1 MQKHSQMKFPKGIDR
16 SQSQTGSRRFVWSN
30 CPKIFV
36 FEKGVSLHIRHYSIN
51 STSQPVKNNE
61 QMRKVADVYKESL
74 FLRRN
79 LFLLPTGNANKN
91 CINKMTPLLHGW
103 INENAMQ
110 DIAL

>member
-1 MQKHSQMKFPKGIDR
+1 MK
-16 SQSQTGSRRFVWSN
+16 
-30 CPKIFV
+30 
-36 FEKGVSLHIRHYSIN
+36 
-51 STSQPVKNNE
+51 

-91 CINKMTPLLHGW
+91 WINEMRPLLHGW
-103 INENAMQ
+103 IHENAMQ